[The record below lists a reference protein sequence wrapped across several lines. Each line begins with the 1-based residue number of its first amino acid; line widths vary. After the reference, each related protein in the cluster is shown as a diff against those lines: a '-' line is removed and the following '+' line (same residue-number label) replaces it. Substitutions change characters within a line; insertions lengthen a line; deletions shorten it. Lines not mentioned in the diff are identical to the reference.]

1 MSSLD
6 GLPPSPLMGEAKRAL
21 RLSVIT
27 VLALSVSACLRPL
40 HGPTA
45 SGARMQD
52 VFAAIQV
59 EPVSAPQSQQRLTHY
74 LRSELVFD
82 LDGSG
87 QPPPKRY
94 KLTVAAAEAVSAPI
108 VDTVTGR
115 ANAATLIANADY
127 TLATLDGT
135 RVITSGRATASASY
149 DRHAQRFASV
159 RASRDA
165 EIRVA
170 KLLSEQIRTRLA
182 AALVSGS

>member
-6 GLPPSPLMGEAKRAL
+6 LLAFFSRRRRRAF
-21 RLSVIT
+21 RLAAT
-27 VLALSVSACLRPL
+27 ALLALGAAACLRPL

-45 SGARMQD
+45 SGVRMQD
-52 VFAAIQV
+52 VLAAIEVEQV
-59 EPVSAPQSQQRLTHY
+59 AAAPAQQRLTHY

-94 KLTVAAAEAVSAPI
+94 KLVIAAAEVVSAPL

-115 ANAATLIANADY
+115 ASAATLIATANY
-127 TLATLDGT
+127 TLSSLDGT
-135 RVITSGRATASASY
+135 RVITTGKATASASY
-149 DRHAQRFASV
+149 DRHPQRFASV
-159 RASRDA
+159 RAARDA
-165 EIRVA
+165 EIRAA

-182 AALVSGS
+182 AALISAS